1 MYTIRQ
7 KALPVVLITLAC
19 VAMAAVDAI
28 LQPTYAVKSAVK
40 WLLFVLVPL
49 LYSAWN
55 QDISLKSLFAFR
67 KKGIWIS
74 FAIGL
79 GLFCAILSAYFAF
92 SPLFDLSGITKS
104 LGGSLGVHAG
114 NFIYVSLYI
123 AVVNSFLE
131 EFFFRGFSFLCLKAK
146 TGRKFAFLFSAAM
159 FSLYHAAMTIGWFSP
174 LLLCLILLVL
184 FGTGLFL
191 NYVDEKSQTL
201 YNSYFM
207 HMFANFAINTIGFIL
222 FGK

>member
-28 LQPTYAVKSAVK
+28 LQPTYAAKSAVK

-55 QDISLKSLFAFR
+55 QDIFLKSLFAFR

-79 GLFCAILSAYFAF
+79 G
-92 SPLFDLSGITKS
+92 
-104 LGGSLGVHAG
+104 
-114 NFIYVSLYI
+114 
-123 AVVNSFLE
+123 
-131 EFFFRGFSFLCLKAK
+131 
-146 TGRKFAFLFSAAM
+146 
-159 FSLYHAAMTIGWFSP
+159 
-174 LLLCLILLVL
+174 L

>member
-1 MYTIRQ
+1 
-7 KALPVVLITLAC
+7 
-19 VAMAAVDAI
+19 MAAVCAC
-28 LQPTYAVKSAVK
+28 SAPVQRMESRRFLK
-40 WLLFVLVPL
+40 KPFCVP
-49 LYSAWN
+49 
-55 QDISLKSLFAFR
+55 
-67 KKGIWIS
+67 KKGNMD
-74 FAIGL
+74 FVCNRL
-79 GLFCAILSAYFAF
+79 GSV
-92 SPLFDLSGITKS
+92 
-104 LGGSLGVHAG
+104 GVHAG

-131 EFFFRGFSFLCLKAK
+131 EFFFRGFSFLCLKAQ